1 MAFSSI
7 NIGSVAN
14 DGTGD
19 PIRTAFDKINTGLVD
34 LDSQTYFNRRLT
46 QSNIFVSGTLTASF
60 ANVTQRL
67 HGNVFSANVF
77 NAGNLTISSNIT
89 TGNIIVPP
97 GGFIYGTVIG
107 STASGALDATTLG
120 LTSPA
125 AANVTQ
131 FNVINNANVLGGIDS
146 VSTSTGSFTVLGGA
160 GVTGN
165 LHLGGNIYTAGNA
178 NVANLGVSGKVH
190 TDLYFIGKTIYIDGS
205 PVATSANSFSGG
217 NVANPTRFVSTVQST
232 SGTTGAVRIDGGVG
246 VAGNVNTTG
255 NLGVVG
261 FAGFGSSVTVID
273 RLTVGGSSNVV
284 MFSNGSIRGTVVT
297 AAQPG
302 ITSVGSLSGLSMS
315 GNITAGSGNTFAIGD
330 PLVPF
335 LDVFAFRT
343 TSTFISGQ
351 LTTASQ
357 PSITAVGTLG
367 SLAVSGNIAAGN
379 VSATKGTFTNV
390 QGTILTAS
398 QTNITAVGTLGLLT
412 VSGNIAAGNV
422 SATKGTFTGIQGT
435 LLTSSQ
441 PNITTVGDLGSLT
454 VDGAS
459 TLSGSLTVA
468 GASTLTGALN
478 LKNNIIFEGATD
490 NAFETTLTVTDP
502 TADRTITLPDA
513 TTTMVGTGVTQTLTN
528 KTIALGVNT
537 VSGTAAQFD
546 TACTDTNFVFDSDFT
561 GTNQS
566 KSANGYQK
574 LPGGVILQ
582 WGSDTVDLI
591 EGENRTYTF
600 PVAFVTACYSVQVSI
615 FGNQSASGDN
625 GPVCVFSKST
635 TGFEVESMSQ
645 SDVPG
650 INWFA
655 IGV

>member
-46 QSNIFVSGTLTASF
+46 QSNIFISGTLTANF

-97 GGFIYGTVIG
+97 GGFIYGTVVG
-107 STASGALDATTLG
+107 SVAAGALDATTLG
-120 LTSPA
+120 LLTPA

-131 FNVINNANVLGGIDS
+131 FNVAGNANILGNIDS
-146 VSTSTGSFTVLGGA
+146 VNNSTGAFTVIGGA
-160 GVTGN
+160 GFTGN
-165 LHLGGNIYTAGNA
+165 LHLGGNIYAAGNA

-205 PVATSANSFSGG
+205 PVATSADSFSGG

-246 VAGNVNTTG
+246 VTGNVNTTG

-315 GNITAGSGNTFAIGD
+315 GNITAGSGNTFSVGD
-330 PLVPF
+330 VSVPF
-335 LDVFAFRT
+335 LDVFSFRT

-357 PSITAVGTLG
+357 PSITGVGTLG
-367 SLAVSGNIAAGN
+367 SLAVSGNIAGGN
-379 VSATKGTFTNV
+379 LSAAQGSFTNV
-390 QGTILTAS
+390 QGTV
-398 QTNITAVGTLGLLT
+398 ITA
-412 VSGNIAAGNV
+412 A
-422 SATKGTFTGIQGT
+422 
-435 LLTSSQ
+435 Q
-441 PNITTVGDLGSLT
+441 PNITSLGTLPTLTVGNI
-454 VDGAS
+454 AS
-459 TLSGSLTVA
+459 TGTATGNIVSISGLL
-468 GASTLTGALN
+468 TLTGNANIVVGGNSFVGTSATGALRIPAGTQAQRPGSTSAN
-478 LKNNIIFEGATD
+478 VGMIRLNTELFNFEGYNGAEWRAIGAGGATGGSGD
-490 NAFETTLTVTDP
+490 TVFQENSTL
-502 TADRTITLPDA
+502 INNSYTLS
-513 TTTMVGTGVTQTLTN
+513 TG
-528 KTIALGVNT
+528 
-537 VSGTAAQFD
+537 
-546 TACTDTNFVFDSDFT
+546 
-561 GTNQS
+561 
-566 KSANGYQK
+566 KSAMSVGPITFAAGVLITIPAGK
-574 LPGGVILQ
+574 RWVIL
-582 WGSDTVDLI
+582 
-591 EGENRTYTF
+591 
-600 PVAFVTACYSVQVSI
+600 
-615 FGNQSASGDN
+615 
-625 GPVCVFSKST
+625 
-635 TGFEVESMSQ
+635 
-645 SDVPG
+645 
-650 INWFA
+650 
-655 IGV
+655 